1 LKKILI
7 LGASGQ
13 IGQHLHNYLK
23 KKNFEVFGIDIV
35 KSIQEDLRKQN
46 NIKIENLIKKS
57 NFIYFLAFDV
67 GGSKYLKEYQ
77 NRNQFLT
84 NNLLIMSNTFSLL
97 EKYNKKFIFA
107 SSQMTNMSY
116 SNYGILKMIGEKF
129 TKNINGISVRFWNVY
144 GVEKDISKFH
154 VISDLILNGLKSSKV
169 KLLTNGQEERDFLYA
184 EDCCSGLEIIM
195 KKFNLFKNYQSI
207 DLNYGKFSKIIN
219 IAKIIKNLFEK
230 KKRNV
235 IFLPSKDKDSLQLNK
250 KNRSRYNKL
259 LFKYWRPKF
268 SLKEGIEE
276 VFNYYWKDYLRKR

>member
-1 LKKILI
+1 MKKILI